1 MFPLM
6 NSIHGSSVSVLS
18 DGCAQLA
25 EDLALPTH
33 LAQIGIQV
41 IKLFS
46 EIFEY
51 PNIPEFITNH
61 PFVGFW
67 YRIVGQRSNEGN
79 KTATEQ
85 HERYWFRRCS
95 SIVQQSIV
103 NPLIQWNIFGNLNIF
118 VLLLLWLDHSSCVRT
133 SQTSTKTCQIV
144 N

>member
-41 IKLFS
+41 IKQFS

-51 PNIPEFITNH
+51 PNISDFVTNH
-61 PFVGFW
+61 GYIEEDLRAYCWV
-67 YRIVGQRSNEGN
+67 
-79 KTATEQ
+79 
-85 HERYWFRRCS
+85 
-95 SIVQQSIV
+95 
-103 NPLIQWNIFGNLNIF
+103 
-118 VLLLLWLDHSSCVRT
+118 CV
-133 SQTSTKTCQIV
+133 V
-144 N
+144 VWM